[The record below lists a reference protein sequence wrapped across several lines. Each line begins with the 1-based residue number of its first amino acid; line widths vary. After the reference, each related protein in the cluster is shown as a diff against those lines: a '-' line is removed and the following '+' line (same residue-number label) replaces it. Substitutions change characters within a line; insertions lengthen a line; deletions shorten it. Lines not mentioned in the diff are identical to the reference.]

1 MNNNKYLI
9 NNKVSCH
16 DFARAQ
22 TILRRSQTP
31 LIQQTWCG
39 EYIWVINRTAVARKD
54 EKRFANCFSP
64 TVQLELFAN
73 YQHTY
78 GCFVD
83 IDFDGL
89 I

>member
-1 MNNNKYLI
+1 M
-9 NNKVSCH
+9 
-16 DFARAQ
+16 
-22 TILRRSQTP
+22 ILREPKPFCDDQTP

-39 EYIWVINRTAVARKD
+39 EYIWVINRAAVARKD
-54 EKRFANCFSP
+54 ENRFANCFCP